1 MSARLIL
8 INDIIIII
16 TGDYHVTCVQLSK
29 PDVATLSY
37 RRSHYWWQKK
47 VSVLCFCENLSS
59 FGPFGPSFAQVK
71 ACAILAI
78 VNFVANNQIMH

>member
-1 MSARLIL
+1 MLF
-8 INDIIIII
+8 
-16 TGDYHVTCVQLSK
+16 TGDNHVTCVQLSK

-47 VSVLCFCENLSS
+47 VSDICFCENLSS
-59 FGPFGPSFAQVK
+59 FGPSFAQVK

-78 VNFVANNQIMH
+78 VNFVAKTQIMH